1 MKRLDWPR
9 RAALALGALLVLWG
23 IADLFGLGGGPIPS
37 VVHAAAGLAVGL
49 SAGNRD
55 SLRRTGIAVGLLH
68 LVAFA
73 LGVEGTGGAFDAGP
87 VGNSLNLVA
96 GLSCVALAVAGAWS
110 QRRDAAEKGE
120 KGEDGADE
128 GGRLSLDN
136 RSPKGSR
143 HARRSLRARRV
154 RPNSPAHL

>member
-49 SAGNRD
+49 SAANRD

-96 GLSCVALAVAGAWS
+96 GLGCVALAVAGAWS
-110 QRRDAAEKGE
+110 QRRDAAER
-120 KGEDGADE
+120 GEDGSEE
-128 GGRLSLDN
+128 GGGLSLDN
-136 RSPKGSR
+136 RSRRGSR

-154 RPNSPAHL
+154 RPKSPAHL

>member
-9 RAALALGALLVLWG
+9 RAALALGVLLVLWG

-49 SAGNRD
+49 SAANRD

-87 VGNSLNLVA
+87 VGNSLNLVV
-96 GLSCVALAVAGAWS
+96 GLACVALAVAGAWS
-110 QRRDAAEKGE
+110 QRREAEE
-120 KGEDGADE
+120 KGEDGPGA
-128 GGRLSLDN
+128 GGRLSLDD
-136 RSPKGSR
+136 RSAKGSR

-154 RPNSPAHL
+154 RPNSPARL